1 MYAVVVVLNFNIRTD
16 LELDDLDSVQH
27 WADKLKEELQGS
39 KLKIKLFV
47 CNAGVMHVPFKL
59 TKDKIET
66 HMQVNH
72 LSHYLLIRN
81 VHLLHSAFIPL

>member
-1 MYAVVVVLNFNIRTD
+1 M
-16 LELDDLDSVQH
+16 ELDDLDSVQH

-81 VHLLHSAFIPL
+81 VRVTVQQLYGKTFYYAHKESLKTC

>member
-1 MYAVVVVLNFNIRTD
+1 M
-16 LELDDLDSVQH
+16 ELDDLDSVQH

-66 HMQVNH
+66 HACIVQFSKLCLPILMIFSYNSLNIYIV
-72 LSHYLLIRN
+72 L
-81 VHLLHSAFIPL
+81 